1 MWSPENSLGRT
12 GVFAGDGP
20 SIPAMNT
27 TGYRVTYTFLAVALL
42 AIIGGSILFIPSG
55 DPEQL
60 PDAVERY
67 SPHDGDIAINP
78 VKVLI
83 DVQPY
88 YEVRFVIDGIPIPES
103 DVDAIVGI
111 GRYQFEPGEGK
122 AIERWTPG
130 EHTVVATWIGGK
142 AGTDAGTLVWTF
154 RLQ

>member
-1 MWSPENSLGRT
+1 
-12 GVFAGDGP
+12 
-20 SIPAMNT
+20 MNT
-27 TGYRVTYTFLAVALL
+27 TGYRVTYTLLAVALL
-42 AIIGGSILFIPSG
+42 TIIGASILFIPSG

-67 SPHDGDIAINP
+67 APQDGDIAINP

-83 DVQPY
+83 VVQPN
-88 YEVRFVIDGIPIPES
+88 YEVRFVIDGTTIPED
-103 DVDAIVGI
+103 DVNAIIEI

-130 EHTVVATWIGGK
+130 EHVVVATWIGGS

-154 RLQ
+154 TVQ

>member
-1 MWSPENSLGRT
+1 
-12 GVFAGDGP
+12 
-20 SIPAMNT
+20 MNT
-27 TGYRVTYTFLAVALL
+27 TGYRVTYTLLAVALL
-42 AIIGGSILFIPSG
+42 TIIGASILFIPSG

-67 SPHDGDIAINP
+67 APQDGDIAINP

-83 DVQPY
+83 VVQPN
-88 YEVRFVIDGIPIPES
+88 YEVRFVIDGTTIPED
-103 DVDAIVGI
+103 DVNAIIEI

-130 EHTVVATWIGGK
+130 DHVVVATWIGGS

-154 RLQ
+154 TVQ